1 MMWGGS
7 RARVFVYREAC
18 DMRRSFSGLSGLV
31 REQMGQDPLSGHYF
45 FFINRSKNY
54 IKLLSWDGTGYCLR
68 AKKLPKGCFRTPTNG
83 ELLLQ
88 ELLSVLESP
97 TEDTQKSSRGKKYRY
112 IPE

>member
-1 MMWGGS
+1 
-7 RARVFVYREAC
+7 
-18 DMRRSFSGLSGLV
+18 MRRSFSGLSGLV

-54 IKLLSWDGTGYCLR
+54 IKLLSWDGTGYCLH
-68 AKKLPKGCFRTPTNG
+68 AKKLPKGCFSSPTSG

-97 TEDTQKSSRGKKYRY
+97 IEGARKSCRGKRYRFL
-112 IPE
+112 PE